1 VFFFKKK
8 YYVGMAQKKRVSE
21 GQYSKKMLSII
32 DLLIFNTLMD
42 SFMGRFI
49 STGISVASTNKADLH
64 DITYILRK
72 VVLSSINQTN
82 QPEAYMFTLHC
93 ENILQ

>member
-1 VFFFKKK
+1 VEKKVTLIILEKQSSICFVFFFKKK

-42 SFMGRFI
+42 SFMH
-49 STGISVASTNKADLH
+49 A
-64 DITYILRK
+64 
-72 VVLSSINQTN
+72 
-82 QPEAYMFTLHC
+82 
-93 ENILQ
+93 